1 MNQEKV
7 LLKNKRFILSFIFI
21 AICTIVGII
30 AYVFLHQ
37 KYSNPPSLESIVAK
51 YDHLSPTQWGEK
63 LEGITS
69 LLPDKSKPVAYL
81 TFDACGGA
89 YDKALIDYLIAHNIQ
104 ATLFINARWI
114 HKHTDDFIKLA
125 QNPLFSIQNHG
136 TKHLPL
142 SVNGK
147 SIYHIKGTDSVS
159 GVYKEIMDNDELIF
173 KLTGKKPH
181 YFRSGTAYYD
191 EIAVSILKDLG
202 YKIGGFDVLG
212 DGGATFSK
220 QKIIKQA
227 QKARNGSILI
237 YHFNKPQSDTFAGIK
252 EVVPMLLEKGFYF
265 GKLEE

>member
-114 HKHTDDFIKLA
+114 HNTQMIYKTRS
-125 QNPLFSIQNHG
+125 NPLFFYPKSRHK
-136 TKHLPL
+136 TYPL

-147 SIYHIKGTDSVS
+147 SICHIKGT
-159 GVYKEIMDNDELIF
+159 
-173 KLTGKKPH
+173 
-181 YFRSGTAYYD
+181 
-191 EIAVSILKDLG
+191 
-202 YKIGGFDVLG
+202 
-212 DGGATFSK
+212 
-220 QKIIKQA
+220 
-227 QKARNGSILI
+227 
-237 YHFNKPQSDTFAGIK
+237 
-252 EVVPMLLEKGFYF
+252 
-265 GKLEE
+265 

>member
-1 MNQEKV
+1 MMK
-7 LLKNKRFILSFIFI
+7 KNIFFISFFLIGIVCLI
-21 AICTIVGII
+21 AVFSYRIYVKKIHPI
-30 AYVFLHQ
+30 AHIYTLEEIEH
-37 KYSNPPSLESIVAK
+37 KYKNIA
-51 YDHLSPTQWGEK
+51 PTQWGEN
-63 LEGITS
+63 LEGVTTI
-69 LLPDKSKPVAYL
+69 LPNESKPVAYL